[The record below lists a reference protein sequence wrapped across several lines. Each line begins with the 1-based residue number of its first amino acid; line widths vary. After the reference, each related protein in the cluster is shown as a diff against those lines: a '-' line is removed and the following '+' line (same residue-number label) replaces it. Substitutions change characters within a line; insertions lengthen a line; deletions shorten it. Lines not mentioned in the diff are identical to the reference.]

1 MKSYIYTI
9 LALAV
14 VCGIISSLLSDTNQ
28 GTKKYVNFLM
38 GLVMII
44 TIMMPFKNLTYGI
57 SNIKNAVNGFF
68 DNIKIQQIIDNSN
81 TVIINSSKENIC
93 KGIKNSLL
101 SKYGFNENE
110 VEISLEIDTSEI
122 SAIKITGVN
131 IILSGKAAWSDVNEV
146 SKYMENLVGVN
157 VNVTRK

>member
-38 GLVMII
+38 GLVMVI

-68 DNIKIQQIIDNSN
+68 DNIKTQQIIDNSN

-131 IILSGKAAWSDVNEV
+131 IILSGKAAWSDINEV